1 MLRQLITD
9 DDGSNDDGG
18 GGNSDARRTNNMKAH
33 SSSHSTDTVGNSG
46 TGSIHMGNI
55 HSSLPDLRT
64 QFRPKRQRQNAVR
77 ERKPVPPPLM
87 QLREV
92 FSNSLFYL
100 PLIKQQV
107 RGKVSCLFGR
117 PGFGITCN
125 ANTLPNSLIRNAIE
139 IHRIEGALRA
149 AARKCNHRSSS

>member
-9 DDGSNDDGG
+9 DDGSNDGG
-18 GGNSDARRTNNMKAH
+18 GGHNSDARRTNNMKAH

-55 HSSLPDLRT
+55 HNSLPDLRI

-77 ERKPVPPPLM
+77 ERKPSPLPPM

-92 FSNSLFYL
+92 FSNSLFL
-100 PLIKQQV
+100 P
-107 RGKVSCLFGR
+107 
-117 PGFGITCN
+117 
-125 ANTLPNSLIRNAIE
+125 PN
-139 IHRIEGALRA
+139 H
-149 AARKCNHRSSS
+149 